1 MRRAAPKFLG
11 RGWRFPP
18 RFAAD
23 LDSCGRPEG
32 EGVLAM
38 VDGDEDIRE
47 SLAIL
52 MATMRGER
60 LMRPNYGLGLQEHV
74 FDPTD
79 ETTLG
84 YFRSQ
89 IEEAILFYE
98 PRIKVEAIT
107 FDSSDNV
114 EGRLLIQIEYRV
126 PATNSRSNMVFP
138 FYFREGTNI
147 RAL

>member
-1 MRRAAPKFLG
+1 MQRADPKFLG

-18 RFAAD
+18 RFDAD
-23 LDSCGRPEG
+23 LDPSGRPKG

-38 VDGDEDIRE
+38 VAGNQDIRE

-52 MATMRGER
+52 IATLRGER
-60 LMRPNYGLGLQEHV
+60 LMRPNYGLGLQEHA

-79 ETTLG
+79 ETALG

-107 FDSSDNV
+107 FDSSEDV
-114 EGRLLIQIEYRV
+114 EGRLLIGIDYRV

-147 RAL
+147 RAR